1 MNLLVSFIISTMVAV
16 GVAEDPVK
24 VEVFFSKEHVPADLK
39 AGEKVDLKQ
48 VVSSKITGDGSLRY
62 TTSMLAPNIEVVSVT
77 KEEKPKE
84 PWLAIS
90 VILLVS
96 KEQAKE
102 IERAKSTMVPF
113 TGKDANGKRVT
124 KQRPVPMRIERGK
137 P

>member
-1 MNLLVSFIISTMVAV
+1 MNLLVSLILSISMTAGV
-16 GVAEDPVK
+16 GEDPVK

-39 AGEKVDLKQ
+39 TGEKIDLKQ
-48 VVSSKITGDGSLRY
+48 IVSSKITGDGSLRY
-62 TTSMLAPNIEVVSVT
+62 TTKTLAPNIEVDSVT

-84 PWLAIS
+84 TWLAIS

-102 IERAKSTMVPF
+102 IERVKSTMVPF

-124 KQRPVPMRIERGK
+124 KQRPTPLRLERGK
-137 P
+137 